1 MDFVLGLPHTAKKHD
16 SIFVVVD
23 RFSKMAHFIPCT
35 KTTDASRVAKLYFNE
50 IVKLYGL
57 PQTIV
62 SDRDVIFTCYFWKT
76 LWYMMGTKLKFS
88 TAYHPQIDDQT
99 EVVNRSLGNL
109 LRCLVSDHNRN
120 RDLILPMVQFTYNSS
135 INRSIGTSSFKV
147 VHGYKPRKPLDL
159 LPMSLHARVS
169 ELVESFARRIQDLH
183 IEITKQIQASNAQYK
198 LQADLHRR
206 HNEFN
211 VGNYV
216 MVRIRPER
224 FPSGANRKLHA
235 RSAGPFKVVQRVG
248 PNAYVLDL
256 PHDFGIS
263 STFNIEDLIA
273 YHKPLPIPNDP
284 FEIPLNSPL
293 MILLK
298 PLSLSP

>member
-1 MDFVLGLPHTAKKHD
+1 VLGLPHTAKKHD

-88 TAYHPQIDDQT
+88 TAYHPQTDDQT

-135 INRSIGTSSFKV
+135 INRSIGTSSFEV

-169 ELVESFARRIQDLH
+169 ELVKSFARRIQDLH